1 MKIDLEIGDIVL
13 GGKFKNKR
21 MKVKS
26 IGVDDLGQPTIN
38 GRSLLKFRI
47 EKKMPRD
54 KWSAKSREES
64 EKKVKITEKQLRN
77 LVKQTLNESSDK
89 SYNMMYNKAPVPVKS
104 RASAEFAAAIKG
116 KSLNEDSRVN
126 KEATLMADLDNIAS
140 AIEEIAAGMYGLQDP
155 GDPGAPVGDE
165 MAGDLEMQVE
175 RLSAFYDQMVAHFE
189 SMDPESQSSPS
200 SPRPR

>member
-1 MKIDLEIGDIVL
+1 MNIDLEIGDIVL

-21 MKVKS
+21 MKVKT

-54 KWSAKSREES
+54 KWSAKSKKDS

-77 LVKQTLNESSDK
+77 IVKQTLNESSDR
-89 SYNMMYNKAPVPVKS
+89 SYNMTYNKAPVPVKS
-104 RASAEFAAAIKG
+104 RASAEFASVIKG
-116 KSLNEDSRVN
+116 KSLTESRVN
-126 KEATLMADLDNIAS
+126 KEATLMADLDSIAT

-155 GDPGAPVGDE
+155 GDPAQNAGDE
-165 MAGDLEMQVE
+165 MAADLEMQVE
-175 RLSAFYDQMVAHFE
+175 RLTAFYDQMVAHFE
-189 SMDPESQSSPS
+189 SMDDAKEFDPNAPGM
-200 SPRPR
+200 R

>member
-21 MKVKS
+21 MKVKT

-54 KWSAKSREES
+54 KWSAKSKKDS

-77 LVKQTLNESSDK
+77 MVKQTLNESSDRG
-89 SYNMMYNKAPVPVKS
+89 YNMTYNKAPLPVQS
-104 RASAEFAAAIKG
+104 RASAEFTAVIKG
-116 KSLNEDSRVN
+116 KNLTESRIN
-126 KEATLMADLDNIAS
+126 AEATLMSDLDSIAS
-140 AIEEIAAGMYGLQDP
+140 AIEDIAEGMFGLVDP
-155 GDPGAPVGDE
+155 GGNGDAGDE
-165 MAGDLEMQVE
+165 MAEDLGMQIQ
-175 RLSAFYDQMVAHFE
+175 RLNDLHAAMVRHFE
-189 SMDPESQSSPS
+189 SMDDALNTPGM
-200 SPRPR
+200 R